1 MTRRVLA
8 VAVALLLVTAGCLG
22 STGTSTDS
30 TTTAPADDEST
41 PATTTTP
48 APFVQSAPVDAERV
62 AQAHADRLRD
72 AESFTMVVTVDS
84 ETRGGNATGNAS
96 GSMGLDLSKP
106 TTRAVNLERGRIR
119 TSVDLGFMAGSKY
132 VRFDAGKLYHR
143 LKMQNASR
151 ARYTV
156 VNLSEQSLIPASE
169 DDLLA
174 SVEKRTQRRLAR
186 ANFTVAGVE
195 EYRGTRV
202 TRLVAH
208 GTSNHTL
215 PETNH
220 TSVENATTVVLVG
233 PDGLVHRIEEH
244 RTVSVFG
251 ATTSYTAVV
260 EYRELGETTV
270 EKPDWL
276 DEAKNRSESRANY
289 SSSTGS

>member
-1 MTRRVLA
+1 MRRRALA
-8 VAVALLLVTAGCLG
+8 VAIALLLVTAGCLG

-96 GSMGLDLSKP
+96 GSMGLDLSTP
-106 TTRAVNLERGRIR
+106 MRMAVDLERGRVR
-119 TSVDLGFMAGSKY
+119 GSTDAGIMRMSAY
-132 VRFDAGKLYHR
+132 VSFDAGKTYR
-143 LKMQNASR
+143 RVGGGNGSQPT
-151 ARYTV
+151 YV
-156 VNLSEQSLIPASE
+156 VMNVSEQSLTAASE

-202 TRLVAH
+202 TQLVAR
-208 GTSNHTL
+208 GVSNHTL

-270 EKPDWL
+270 EKPEWL

>member
-8 VAVALLLVTAGCLG
+8 VAIALLLVTAGCLG
-22 STGTSTDS
+22 STSTSTDP
-30 TTTAPADDEST
+30 TTTAPTDDEST
-41 PATTTTP
+41 ASTTTTP
-48 APFVQSAPVDAERV
+48 APFVKSGPVNAEQM
-62 AQAHADRLRD
+62 AQAHADALQD
-72 AESFTMVVTVDS
+72 AGSFTMTVAT
-84 ETRGGNATGNAS
+84 ETEARGGNGTGNAS
-96 GSMGLDLSKP
+96 DSFGLDSSLPARMAVDFEQARVRASADAGFV
-106 TTRAVNLERGRIR
+106 TTSE
-119 TSVDLGFMAGSKY
+119 Y
-132 VRFDAGKLYHR
+132 VSFDAGKTYR
-143 LKMQNASR
+143 RVGGGNGSQPT
-151 ARYTV
+151 YV
-156 VNLSEQSLIPASE
+156 VMNVSERSLTAASE

-202 TRLVAH
+202 TRLVAR
-208 GTSNHTL
+208 GVSNHTL

-276 DEAKNRSESRANY
+276 DEAKNRSESR
-289 SSSTGS
+289 